1 MRRKSDT
8 YLVDEKY
15 SIRDLVDLKELQ
27 KILERFSLATGFT
40 IGFIEHPSLEILI
53 ATSWRDIC
61 TKFHRAC
68 PKSLKNCLRSNKKLI
83 GKLKR
88 AGQLVIEECDNALVD
103 CATPIIIKGK
113 HIATLATGQVLLKK
127 PDIERFKKQARTY
140 GYDVDK
146 YLKALNEVPVVSR
159 KQLKNVTSFLSQIAM
174 LIADLGLINME
185 IKEHAVVLEK
195 AIDKRKQV
203 EETLR
208 ERETFIR
215 TVLDNLP
222 MGIAVNSVDPSVNFE
237 YMNDNFPRFYR
248 TTRQSL
254 TDPDT
259 FWEAVY
265 EDPVFREEIRERVL
279 DDCSSGDPARM
290 RWEDVAIERTGEKT
304 TFINAQN
311 IQIPNKHLMISMVW
325 DVTERKQ
332 SEEEI
337 NKRIKEL
344 EDFYDMAV
352 GRELRMKE
360 LKVEIKTLKEE
371 LERYKKS

>member
-1 MRRKSDT
+1 
-8 YLVDEKY
+8 
-15 SIRDLVDLKELQ
+15 
-27 KILERFSLATGFT
+27 
-40 IGFIEHPSLEILI
+40 
-53 ATSWRDIC
+53 
-61 TKFHRAC
+61 
-68 PKSLKNCLRSNKKLI
+68 
-83 GKLKR
+83 
-88 AGQLVIEECDNALVD
+88 
-103 CATPIIIKGK
+103 
-113 HIATLATGQVLLKK
+113 
-127 PDIERFKKQARTY
+127 
-140 GYDVDK
+140 
-146 YLKALNEVPVVSR
+146 
-159 KQLKNVTSFLSQIAM
+159 M

-265 EDPVFREEIRERVL
+265 EDPVFREEIRKRVL

>member
-1 MRRKSDT
+1 LRRKTDT

-127 PDIERFKKQARTY
+127 PDIERFQKQARTY

-259 FWEAVY
+259 FWKAVY
-265 EDPVFREEIRERVL
+265 EDPVFREEIRKRVL

-290 RWEDVAIERTGEKT
+290 RWEEVPIKRTGEKT